1 MPANPKTSEDTLERA
16 DDFKPGPW
24 KNRINV
30 RDRIQRNHTPYEGDA
45 SFVAGATER
54 TRKVLDELLPLLA
67 EEREKGVL
75 AALQEP
81 LSILAHP
88 PGISTTTWSSSSA
101 CRPIAEPELC
111 Y

>member
-30 RDRIQRNHTPYEGDA
+30 RDRIQRNYTPYEGDA

-54 TRKVLDELLPLLA
+54 TRKVLMSCFRCWPRSGRRA
-67 EEREKGVL
+67 CW
-75 AALQEP
+75 
-81 LSILAHP
+81 P
-88 PGISTTTWSSSSA
+88 P
-101 CRPIAEPELC
+101 CRSR
-111 Y
+111 